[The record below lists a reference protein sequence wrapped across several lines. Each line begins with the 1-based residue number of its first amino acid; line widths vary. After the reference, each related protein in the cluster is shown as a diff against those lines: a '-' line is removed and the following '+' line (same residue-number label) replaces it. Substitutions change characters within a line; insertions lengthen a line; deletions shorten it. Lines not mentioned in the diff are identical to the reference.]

1 MRRHRNG
8 WKAILVA
15 GLLAASF
22 VLSAPAGVAA
32 APERIKAVT
41 FLPQNNCF
49 CDAFWMF
56 KEKLETAADGK
67 IEIVYAGGPEAI
79 PSFEQIEAV
88 TGGMVDMALLPA
100 AFYVPQLPVVDAVK
114 LSKLMPWEEREK
126 GVYDFLNRLH
136 QEKLNAYYVGRFT
149 PGLPFHLYTN
159 KKLDGPDLSGMK
171 IRVTPVYKPFVE
183 ALGGVAVT
191 TSPGE
196 VYTALERGV
205 VDGYGWP
212 ATKISDFGWHEVT
225 DYVIDPG
232 FYQVDVGIVVNLD
245 FWNGLPDD
253 LKKVINEVAVEIE
266 RDAAEHYAQLIEEER
281 SFITSQGV
289 KVIELTGRDR
299 ETYLDTAYEAG
310 WKEVLKKSPEN
321 GAKMKELLGQ

>member
-1 MRRHRNG
+1 MAKKLNG
-8 WKAILVA
+8 WKAVMVIAAL
-15 GLLAASF
+15 GLSLALPGG
-22 VLSAPAGVAA
+22 VLAEATK
-32 APERIKAVT
+32 IKAVT

-56 KEKLETAADGK
+56 KDKLEEASGGK

-88 TGGMVDMALLPA
+88 TAGMVDMALLPA

-114 LSKLMPWEEREK
+114 LSKLTPWEEREK

-159 KKLDGPDLSGMK
+159 KKIDKPDLSGMK

-232 FYQVDVGIVVNLD
+232 FYQVDVGIVMNLK
-245 FWNGLPDD
+245 FWNKLPED
-253 LKKVINEVAVEIE
+253 LKEVINKVAKEVEH
-266 RDAAEHYAQLIEEER
+266 DAAEHYARLIEEER
-281 SFITSQGV
+281 EFITSKGV
-289 KVIELTGRDR
+289 EVIEFTGEDHGL
-299 ETYLDTAYEAG
+299 YLKTAYQAG
-310 WKEVLKKSPEN
+310 WKEVLKRSPEN
-321 GAKMKELLGQ
+321 GAEMRELLGQ

>member
-1 MRRHRNG
+1 MAKRRNG
-8 WKAILVA
+8 WIAVLIIA
-15 GLLAASF
+15 ALAFVVPAPNGAS
-22 VLSAPAGVAA
+22 AQ
-32 APERIKAVT
+32 ETKIKAVT
-41 FLPQNNCF
+41 FLPENNCF

-56 KEKLETAADGK
+56 KDKLEAVSGGEVK
-67 IEIVYAGGPEAI
+67 IQYAGGPEAI

-88 TGGMVDMALLPA
+88 TAGMVDMALLPA
-100 AFYVPQLPVVDAVK
+100 AYYVPQLPVADAVK
-114 LSKLMPWEEREK
+114 LSKITPWEEREK

-149 PGLPFHLYTN
+149 PGIPYHLYTI
-159 KKLDGPDLSGMK
+159 KEIEAPDFSGMK
-171 IRVTPVYKPFVE
+171 IRVTPIYKPFVE

-232 FYQVDVGIVVNLD
+232 FYQVDVGIVMNLD
-245 FWNGLPDD
+245 SWNNLPEEVQETI
-253 LKKVINEVAVEIE
+253 KQVAVEVE
-266 RDAAEHYAQLIEEER
+266 HEAAEHYARLIKEER
-281 SFITSQGV
+281 EFIKSEGV
-289 KVIELTGRDR
+289 EVIEFTG
-299 ETYLDTAYEAG
+299 EEGAQYLKTAYEAG

-321 GAKMKELLGQ
+321 GAKMKDLLGQ

>member
-1 MRRHRNG
+1 MAKQSSG
-8 WKAILVA
+8 WKRWMAIGFLSLALVMPGIALA
-15 GLLAASF
+15 GP
-22 VLSAPAGVAA
+22 VK
-32 APERIKAVT
+32 IKAVT

-56 KEKLETAADGK
+56 KDKLEKASDGK

-100 AFYVPQLPVVDAVK
+100 AYYVPQLPVADAVK
-114 LSKLMPWEEREK
+114 LSLLTPWEEREK
-126 GVYDFLNRLH
+126 GVYDFLNGLH
-136 QEKLNAYYVGRFT
+136 QERLNAYYVGRFT
-149 PGLPFHLYTN
+149 PGIPYHLYTN
-159 KKLDGPDLSGMK
+159 KKIDKPDFSGMK
-171 IRVTPVYKPFVE
+171 IRVTPIYKPFVE

-225 DYVIDPG
+225 KYIIDPG
-232 FYQVDVGIVVNLD
+232 FYQVDVGIVINLD
-245 FWNGLPDD
+245 FWNKLPDE
-253 LKKVINEVAVEIE
+253 LKKVINQVAVEVE
-266 RDAAEHYAQLIEEER
+266 HDAADHYAKLIEEER
-281 SFITSQGV
+281 EFITSKGV
-289 KVIELTGRDR
+289 QVIEFTGEDRKKYRDK
-299 ETYLDTAYEAG
+299 AYEAG
-310 WKEVLKKSPEN
+310 WQEVLKKGSDN
-321 GAKMKELLGQ
+321 ATRMQELLGK